1 MTQLPPVAH
10 ETTVTQPG
18 GDLLRRGAAVLGPA
32 AAVIAVQLVLYP
44 VSPGVWT
51 QGLVSGL
58 LNSLV
63 VLGMMLV
70 YRANRVVN
78 FAQASI
84 GTYPSALAIGLLIF
98 GAPAFGVSIGMG
110 AVAALVIGG
119 CAMVLLGWP
128 LVRAAAVGAVVLVGT
143 VVGLWVCDALG
154 YWGAL
159 LTGLVTAAGVGL
171 GIDALVVARF
181 RRSPRLVLTVATIGL
196 AQFFAVGALLVP
208 RLWGHVQLANRDA
221 ADLGVPWR
229 FSFTIGTT
237 VFGGDEVV
245 AVVVAVACL
254 VGVTSALRRSDI
266 GVAVRASAERSDRAS
281 MLGVPVP
288 RIEAGV
294 WVVAAVLAFLGTFLQ
309 AAILGLEITAGVGL
323 RVMVA
328 ALAALA
334 VAGFESLPV
343 ALTSAVA
350 IGVLSQAT
358 GPAGGGS
365 VTKTDTVLAV
375 VVLIGLLARRAP
387 RRRADRQDV
396 SSWRSSV
403 EPRAV
408 PRELAGIRSLTAARW
423 IGGAVLVL
431 AAVCLP
437 LVLNENQTFR
447 AATVGALAVLALSV
461 VVLTGWAGEVTLGQ
475 MAFAATGAA
484 VAAHATAAWRWD
496 LTLTLLVGGLAAALV
511 AVVVGLPSLRWQ
523 GIFLAVTTLA
533 FAQAAAGSLLNP
545 TEATWIPTGAVARRP
560 LLGVW
565 SLSGD
570 AAMYE
575 VVLGVLVLTLVA
587 VAGIRRSRTGRVLRA
602 LRDNV
607 PGAQAYGVR
616 VVPARLGAFALS
628 GFIAG
633 VAGVLS
639 MYVSE
644 GYDVA
649 TYGADQSLNV
659 FITAVV
665 GGVGSLLGAVLGAGV
680 LDGSRNNLTGDWALL
695 PSAVGVLV
703 VLMVLPGGLAEL
715 VYGGRDAVLRRV
727 ARRRGIDV
735 PRRTADRRAEH
746 RDHPG
751 SDPLPASSADADP
764 IERSAPA
771 PSIPLPDEPGWLSVR
786 GLDVAYDKVQVLF
799 GIDLDVPR
807 GQITALLGTNG
818 AGKSTLL
825 RAIGGVAPVTAG
837 TIHLGEVD
845 LGALAPHEV
854 PTHGIAQMPGGQ
866 GVFPSLTVDENL
878 RVAAWLIRGRRAE
891 VATRVAEVRRRF
903 PILERRAA
911 DPAGDLSGGQQ
922 QQLALAMALLAR
934 PALLLVD
941 ELSLGLAPVV
951 VDQLLQELRALRDDG
966 TTIVIVEQS
975 VNVALTVA
983 DHAFFLEKGEVRFS
997 GDAADLLDQPDLV
1010 RAVYL
1015 QGAREALASGTPART
1030 APPGTAPGSSAE
1042 PGPGAEPGS
1051 RGEPG
1056 PADARAGIVPPQPA
1070 SADPVPEPEPVTG
1083 THAAVAVDGLAVAF
1097 GGIVA
1102 VDHVSFSVAPG
1113 EVVGLIGPN
1122 GAGKTTIFDLISGFT
1137 RASAGKVVVLG
1148 QDLTDAPASTRARA
1162 GLGRSFQDARLFGG
1176 LTVAETIAVA
1186 LERWIQVTDPI
1197 SEACRLPAVQLTE
1210 AAVRE
1215 RVEELIDLFGLE
1227 AFHDKRLSELSTG
1240 SRRMVDLACVV
1251 AHQPSV
1257 VLLDEPSSGIA
1268 QREAEALGPVLLGLR
1283 DRLGAALVVIEHD
1296 ISLVSSI
1303 SDRLVALD
1311 QGAVVASGAPAVVL
1325 DHPEVVASYLGAGG
1339 ASLNRSAPLPG
1350 GAR

>member
-1 MTQLPPVAH
+1 MTQFEPVTS
-10 ETTVTQPG
+10 ETTGTQPG
-18 GDLLRRGAAVLGPA
+18 GDLLRRGGALLGPA
-32 AAVIAVQLVLYP
+32 LAVIVVQLVLYP
-44 VSPGVWT
+44 VALGVWV

-84 GTYPSALAIGLLIF
+84 GTYPSALAIGLFTF
-98 GAPAFGVSIGMG
+98 GAPALGVSIGMG

-119 CAMVLLGWP
+119 STMLVLGWP
-128 LVRAAAVGAVVLVGT
+128 LGRAAAGGVVVLVGT
-143 VVGLWVCDALG
+143 VAGLWACDALG

-159 LTGLVTAAGVGL
+159 LAGLVTAAGVGL
-171 GIDALVVARF
+171 AIDAVVVARF

-208 RLWGHVQLANRDA
+208 RLWGRTQLADRDA
-221 ADLGVPWR
+221 ASLGVPWASS
-229 FSFTIGTT
+229 FSIGTT

-245 AVVVAVACL
+245 AVVVAIACL
-254 VGVTSALRRSDI
+254 VGVTVALRRSDVGI
-266 GVAVRASAERSDRAS
+266 AVRASAERSDRAS

-334 VAGFESLPV
+334 LAGFESLPV

-375 VVLIGLLARRAP
+375 VVLVGLFARRAP
-387 RRRADRQDV
+387 RRRVDRQDA
-396 SSWRSSV
+396 SSWRASV
-403 EPRAV
+403 EPRTV
-408 PRELAGIRSLTAARW
+408 PQELVGVRSLAVARW
-423 IGGAVLVL
+423 GGGLLLVL
-431 AAVCLP
+431 AAIALP
-437 LVLNENQTFR
+437 LVLTESQTFR
-447 AATVGALAVLALSV
+447 AAPVGALAVLALSV

-484 VAAHATAAWRWD
+484 VAAHVTTEWRWD
-496 LTLTLLVGGLAAALV
+496 LSLTLIVGGLAAALV
-511 AVVVGLPSLRWQ
+511 AVIVGLPSLRWQ

-533 FAQAAAGSLLNP
+533 FALAAAGSLLNP

-565 SLSGD
+565 SLAGD

-602 LRDNV
+602 LRDNA
-607 PGAQAYGVR
+607 PGAQAYGLR

-633 VAGVLS
+633 VAGVLL

-649 TYGADQSLNV
+649 TYGVDQSLNV
-659 FITAVV
+659 FIAAVV
-665 GGVGSLLGAVLGAGV
+665 GGVGNVVGALLGAGV
-680 LDGSRNNLTGDWALL
+680 LDGSRTFLSGDWALL

-715 VYGGRDAVLRRV
+715 VYRVRDAVLRRV
-727 ARRRGIDV
+727 ARSHGIDV
-735 PRRTADRRAEH
+735 PSLTADRRTEH
-746 RDHPG
+746 LHQPEPV
-751 SDPLPASSADADP
+751 DPPALEPVPADA
-764 IERSAPA
+764 EAPTVA
-771 PSIPLPDEPGWLSVR
+771 AASPPMPVVARPGQPGWLSVR

-799 GIDLDVPR
+799 GVDLDVPR

-837 TIHLGEVD
+837 SIRLDDVD
-845 LGALAPHEV
+845 LGALASHEV
-854 PTHGIAQMPGGQ
+854 PRQGIAQMPGGQ

-878 RVAAWLIRGRRAE
+878 RVAAWLMRGNRAE
-891 VATRVAEVRRRF
+891 VAARIAEVRARF
-903 PILERRAA
+903 PILERRAG
-911 DPAGDLSGGQQ
+911 DLAGDLSGGQQ
-922 QQLALAMALLAR
+922 QQLALAMALLLR

-951 VDQLLQELRALRDDG
+951 VDQLLTELRALRDDG

-983 DHAFFLEKGEVRFS
+983 DHAYFLEKGEVRFS

-1015 QGAREALASGTPART
+1015 QGARDALTGDGGPIAAPTVGVSAEETGPGTPSALT
-1030 APPGTAPGSSAE
+1030 ATGSDD
-1042 PGPGAEPGS
+1042 GAALS
-1051 RGEPG
+1051 
-1056 PADARAGIVPPQPA
+1056 
-1070 SADPVPEPEPVTG
+1070 
-1083 THAAVAVDGLAVAF
+1083 VDGLAVSF

-1102 VDHVSFSVAPG
+1102 VDHVSFAVAPG

-1148 QDLTDAPASTRARA
+1148 HEVTGAPASSRARA

-1186 LERWIQVTDPI
+1186 LERWIQVADPI

-1210 AAVRE
+1210 VAIRD
-1215 RVEELIDLFGLE
+1215 RVEELIDLFGLG

-1251 AHQPSV
+1251 AHQPTV

-1283 DRLGAALVVIEHD
+1283 DRLGAALLVIEHD
-1296 ISLVSSI
+1296 ISLISSI

-1311 QGAVVASGAPAVVL
+1311 QGAVVTIGEPAAVL
-1325 DHPEVVASYLGAGG
+1325 DHPDVVAAYLGAGG
-1339 ASLNRSAPLPG
+1339 ASLNRSAPAPG

>member
-1 MTQLPPVAH
+1 MTSATSGA
-10 ETTVTQPG
+10 ESS
-18 GDLLRRGAAVLGPA
+18 GDLLRRGVALLGPA
-32 AAVIAVQLVLYP
+32 LAVIAAQLVLYP
-44 VSPGVWT
+44 VSLGVWT

-98 GAPAFGVSIGMG
+98 GAPAVGVSIGMG
-110 AVAALVIGG
+110 FVAALVIGG
-119 CAMVLLGWP
+119 SAMLLLGWP
-128 LVRAAAVGAVVLVGT
+128 LGRAALVGAVVLVGT
-143 VVGLWVCDALG
+143 VVGLWACDALG
-154 YWGAL
+154 YWGSL

-171 GIDALVVARF
+171 GIDAFVVARF

-208 RLWGHVQLANRDA
+208 RLWGNLQLANRDA
-221 ADLGVPWR
+221 SDLGVPWS

-245 AVVVAVACL
+245 AVVVAAACL
-254 VGVTSALRRSDI
+254 VGVTLALRRSDI
-266 GVAVRASAERSDRAS
+266 GIAVRASAERADRAS

-334 VAGFESLPV
+334 LAGFDSLPV

-387 RRRADRQDV
+387 NRRADRQDV

-403 EPRAV
+403 EPRSV
-408 PRELAGIRSLTAARW
+408 PRELAGLRSLVVARW
-423 IGGAVLVL
+423 LGGAVLLL
-431 AAVCLP
+431 AGICLP
-437 LVLNENQTFR
+437 LVLTDSQASR

-484 VAAHATAAWRWD
+484 VAAYATVEWRWD
-496 LTLTLLVGGLAAALV
+496 LTLTLIAGGLAAAV
-511 AVVVGLPSLRWQ
+511 AAVIVGLPSLRWQ

-533 FAQAAAGSLLNP
+533 FAVAATGSLLNP
-545 TEATWIPTGAVARRP
+545 TESTWIPTGDVARRP

-565 SLSGD
+565 SLSGE

-575 VVLGVLVLTLVA
+575 VVLGVLVLTLAA

-633 VAGVLS
+633 VAGVLL
-639 MYVSE
+639 MYVSQ

-665 GGVGSLLGAVLGAGV
+665 GGVGSLLGALLGAGL
-680 LDGSRNNLTGDWALL
+680 LDGSRNSLTGDWALL

-715 VYGGRDAVLRRV
+715 VYRVRDAVLRRV
-727 ARRRGIDV
+727 AHRRGIDV
-735 PRRTADRRAEH
+735 PSLTADRRTEHLDHAE
-746 RDHPG
+746 PE
-751 SDPLPASSADADP
+751 PLPAGVEP
-764 IERSAPA
+764 PAPA
-771 PSIPLPDEPGWLSVR
+771 PPAPVVALPDEPGWLTVR

-799 GIDLDVPR
+799 GVDLDVPR

-837 TIHLGEVD
+837 SIQLGGVD

-854 PTHGIAQMPGGQ
+854 PVQGIAQMPGGQ

-878 RVAAWLIRGRRAE
+878 RVAAWLIRGDRAE
-891 VATRVAEVRRRF
+891 VATRITEVRSRF

-951 VDQLLQELRALRDDG
+951 VEQLLQELRALRDEG

-1015 QGAREALASGTPART
+1015 QGARDALAGDGRAAAGPVIASHPVQAAASGPVEPAV
-1030 APPGTAPGSSAE
+1030 S
-1042 PGPGAEPGS
+1042 
-1051 RGEPG
+1051 
-1056 PADARAGIVPPQPA
+1056 
-1070 SADPVPEPEPVTG
+1070 
-1083 THAAVAVDGLAVAF
+1083 VDGLAVSF

-1102 VDHVSFSVAPG
+1102 VDHVSFAVAPG
-1113 EVVGLIGPN
+1113 EVVGLVGPN

-1137 RASAGKVVVLG
+1137 RASAGRVEVHG
-1148 QDLTDAPASTRARA
+1148 HDLTGAPASARARA

-1186 LERWIQVTDPI
+1186 LERWIQVADPI

-1215 RVEELIDLFGLE
+1215 RVEELIELFGLG

-1283 DRLGAALVVIEHD
+1283 DRLGAALLVIEHD
-1296 ISLVSSI
+1296 ISLISSI

-1311 QGAVVASGAPAVVL
+1311 QGAVVTIGEPAAVL
-1325 DHPEVVASYLGAGG
+1325 DHPEVVAAYLGGG
-1339 ASLNRSAPLPG
+1339 TASLNRSAATLG

>member
-1 MTQLPPVAH
+1 VSATDLP
-10 ETTVTQPG
+10 EPG
-18 GDLLRRGAAVLGPA
+18 GDLLRRSGRVLGPA
-32 AAVIAVQLVLYP
+32 LAVIAVQLLLYP
-44 VSPGVWT
+44 VSLGVWV
-51 QGLVSGL
+51 QGLVAGL

-84 GTYPSALAIGLLIF
+84 GTFPSALAIGLLIF
-98 GAPAFGVSIGMG
+98 GAPAVGVSLGMG
-110 AVAALVIGG
+110 AIAALVIGG
-119 CAMVLLGWP
+119 SAALLLGWS
-128 LVRAAAVGAVVLVGT
+128 LGRSAAVGAVVLVGT
-143 VVGLWVCDALG
+143 VVGLWAADALG

-196 AQFFAVGALLVP
+196 AQFFAVGSLLVP
-208 RLWGHVQLANRDA
+208 RLWGHLQLANRDA
-221 ADLGVPWR
+221 EGLGVPWR
-229 FSFTIGTT
+229 VSFSIGTT
-237 VFGGDEVV
+237 VFGGDEIV
-245 AVVVAVACL
+245 AVLVAVACL
-254 VGVTSALRRSDI
+254 VGVTLALRRSDI
-266 GVAVRASAERSDRAS
+266 GIAVRAAAERSDRAS

-334 VAGFESLPV
+334 LAGFESLPV
-343 ALTSAVA
+343 ALTSSVA
-350 IGVLSQAT
+350 IGVLAQAA

-365 VTKTDTVLAV
+365 VTEADTVLAV
-375 VVLIGLLARRAP
+375 VVLLGLLARRP
-387 RRRADRQDV
+387 PSRRADRQDV

-408 PRELAGIRSLTAARW
+408 PRPLAGLRVLAVARW
-423 IGGAVLVL
+423 VGGLIALA

-437 LVLNENQTFR
+437 LVLSESQTFR
-447 AATVGALAVLALSV
+447 AATVGALAVLAVSV

-484 VAAHATAAWRWD
+484 VAAHATAEWRWD
-496 LTLTLLVGGLAAALV
+496 LSLVLVAGGLAAAVV
-511 AVVVGLPSLRWQ
+511 AVIVGLPSLRWQ

-533 FAQAAAGSLLNP
+533 FAQAATGSLLNP
-545 TEATWIPTGAVARRP
+545 TEATWIPSEAVPRRP

-565 SLSGD
+565 SLAGD

-587 VAGIRRSRTGRVLRA
+587 ATGIRRSRTGRVLRA
-602 LRDNV
+602 LRDNT

-616 VVPARLGAFALS
+616 IVPARLGAFALS

-633 VAGVLS
+633 VAGVLL

-649 TYGADQSLNV
+649 TYGAEQSLNV
-659 FITAVV
+659 FIAAVV
-665 GGVGSLLGAVLGAGV
+665 GGVGSLLGALLGAGV
-680 LDGSRNNLTGDWALL
+680 LDGSRTFLSGDWALL

-703 VLMVLPGGLAEL
+703 VLMLVPGGLAEL
-715 VYGGRDAVLRRV
+715 VYRVRDAWLRRI
-727 ARRRGIDV
+727 AARRGIDV
-735 PRRTADRRAEH
+735 PSLAADRRLEPLEHPAAE
-746 RDHPG
+746 PF
-751 SDPLPASSADADP
+751 PVSSAAAAP
-764 IERSAPA
+764 PEPVPSAA
-771 PSIPLPDEPGWLSVR
+771 PPDEPGWLSVR
-786 GLDVAYDKVQVLF
+786 GLEVAYDKVQVLF
-799 GIDLDVPR
+799 AVDLDVPR

-825 RAIGGVAPVTAG
+825 RAIGGVAPITGG
-837 TIHLGEVD
+837 TLRLGEVD
-845 LGALAPHEV
+845 LAALAPHEI
-854 PTHGIAQMPGGQ
+854 PRHGIAQMPGGQ

-878 RVAAWLIRGRRAE
+878 RVAGWLLRGDRTELAARI
-891 VATRVAEVRRRF
+891 AEVRGRF
-903 PILERRAA
+903 PILEGRAG

-922 QQLALAMALLAR
+922 QQLALAMALLVR
-934 PALLLVD
+934 PELLLVD

-951 VDQLLQELRALRDDG
+951 VEQLLHELRALRDQG

-983 DHAFFLEKGEVRFS
+983 DHASFLEKGEVRFS
-997 GDAADLLDQPDLV
+997 GAAADLLDQPDLV

-1015 QGAREALASGTPART
+1015 QGARDALAAGGAPAR
-1030 APPGTAPGSSAE
+1030 
-1042 PGPGAEPGS
+1042 
-1051 RGEPG
+1051 
-1056 PADARAGIVPPQPA
+1056 
-1070 SADPVPEPEPVTG
+1070 SADPADPAGRRSGRPGPTAEEDGVSDA
-1083 THAAVAVDGLAVAF
+1083 AAVAVDGLAVSF

-1122 GAGKTTIFDLISGFT
+1122 GAGKTTVFDLISGFT
-1137 RASAGKVVVLG
+1137 ASSAGKVLVHGHDVTG
-1148 QDLTDAPASTRARA
+1148 SPAAARART

-1186 LERWIQVTDPI
+1186 LERWIEVADPI

-1215 RVEELIDLFGLE
+1215 RVEELIEVFGLG
-1227 AFHDKRLSELSTG
+1227 AFHDKRLAELSTG

-1268 QREAEALGPVLLGLR
+1268 QREAEALGPVLLELR

-1296 ISLVSSI
+1296 ISLISSI

-1311 QGAVVASGAPAVVL
+1311 QGAVVAIGEPAEVL
-1325 DHPEVVASYLGAGG
+1325 DHPEVVASYLGSGG
-1339 ASLNRSAPLPG
+1339 ATLHRSAPRPG
-1350 GAR
+1350 GSLP

>member
-1 MTQLPPVAH
+1 MTQWPL
-10 ETTVTQPG
+10 VTSTSDRTEPG
-18 GDLLRRGAAVLGPA
+18 GDPVRRALGVVGPA
-32 AAVIAVQLVLYP
+32 LAVIAVQLVLYP
-44 VSPGVWT
+44 VSLGVWT
-51 QGLVSGL
+51 QGVVAGL

-84 GTYPSALAIGLLIF
+84 GTYPSALAIGVLIF
-98 GAPAFGVSIGMG
+98 GAPALGVSIGMG
-110 AVAALVIGG
+110 AVAALVV
-119 CAMVLLGWP
+119 AASAALLLGWS
-128 LVRAAAVGAVVLVGT
+128 VGRAAVVGAVVLVGT

-159 LTGLVTAAGVGL
+159 LVGLVTAAGVGL

-208 RLWGHVQLANRDA
+208 RLWDRIQLADRDA
-221 ADLGVPWR
+221 AQLGVPWKL
-229 FSFTIGTT
+229 SFTIGTT

-245 AVVVAVACL
+245 AVLVSVACL
-254 VGVTSALRRSDI
+254 VGVTLALRRSDI
-266 GVAVRASAERSDRAS
+266 GIAVRASAERADRAS

-334 VAGFESLPV
+334 LAGFESLPV

-350 IGVLSQAT
+350 IGVLAQAT

-365 VTKTDTVLAV
+365 VTETDTVLAV
-375 VVLIGLLARRAP
+375 VVLVGLLARRAP
-387 RRRADRQDV
+387 RRRADRQEV

-403 EPRAV
+403 EPRAI
-408 PRELAGIRSLTAARW
+408 PRELAGIRSLVAARW
-423 IGGAVLVL
+423 IGGVAVLV

-437 LVLNENQTFR
+437 LVLSESQTFR

-484 VAAHATAAWRWD
+484 VAAYVTAEWRWD
-496 LTLTLLVGGLAAALV
+496 LSLTLLAGGAAAALV

-545 TEATWIPTGAVARRP
+545 TEATWIPTDAVPRRP

-575 VVLGVLVLTLVA
+575 VVLGILVLTLLA

-633 VAGVLS
+633 VAGVLL

-659 FITAVV
+659 FIAAVV
-665 GGVGSLLGAVLGAGV
+665 GGVGSLLGALLGAGV
-680 LDGSRNNLTGDWALL
+680 LDGSRTFLSGEWALL

-715 VYGGRDAVLRRV
+715 VYRVRDAILRRV
-727 ARRRGIDV
+727 AARHGIDV
-735 PRRTADRRAEH
+735 PSLTADRRADEP
-746 RDHPG
+746 DHPEPA
-751 SDPLPASSADADP
+751 PLPAGAA
-764 IERSAPA
+764 EPA
-771 PSIPLPDEPGWLSVR
+771 PEAPRVARPTEPGWLSVR
-786 GLDVAYDKVQVLF
+786 DLDVAYDKVQVLF
-799 GIDLDVPR
+799 GVDLDVPR

-837 TIHLGEVD
+837 SIELDGVD

-854 PTHGIAQMPGGQ
+854 PQQGIAQMPGGQ

-878 RVAAWLIRGRRAE
+878 RVAAWLIRGDRSDADARI
-891 VATRVAEVRRRF
+891 AEVRTRF
-903 PILERRAA
+903 PILERRAT

-951 VDQLLQELRALRDDG
+951 VEQLLEELRRLRDDG

-975 VNVALTVA
+975 VNVALTIA
-983 DHAFFLEKGEVRFS
+983 DHAFFMEKGEVRFS
-997 GDAADLLDQPDLV
+997 GDAAELLEQPDLV

-1015 QGAREALASGTPART
+1015 QGAREALAADGPPAVTVRP
-1030 APPGTAPGSSAE
+1030 AASDAE
-1042 PGPGAEPGS
+1042 PVAPEGAGS
-1051 RGEPG
+1051 
-1056 PADARAGIVPPQPA
+1056 
-1070 SADPVPEPEPVTG
+1070 
-1083 THAAVAVDGLAVAF
+1083 AAISVDGLAVAF

-1102 VDHVSFSVAPG
+1102 VDHVTFSVAPG

-1122 GAGKTTIFDLISGFT
+1122 GAGKTTIFDLVSGFT
-1137 RASAGKVVVLG
+1137 RPSAGKVVVLG
-1148 QDLTDAPASTRARA
+1148 HDLTSAPASARARA

-1186 LERWIQVTDPI
+1186 LERWIEVADPI

-1215 RVEELIDLFGLE
+1215 RVEELIDLFGLG

-1296 ISLVSSI
+1296 ISLISSI
-1303 SDRLVALD
+1303 ADRLVALD
-1311 QGAVVASGAPAVVL
+1311 QGAVVATGAPAAVL

-1339 ASLNRSAPLPG
+1339 ATLHRSAPLPG
-1350 GAR
+1350 GSR

>member
-1 MTQLPPVAH
+1 MASDATG
-10 ETTVTQPG
+10 TQPG

-32 AAVIAVQLVLYP
+32 LAVLAVQLVRYP
-44 VSPGVWT
+44 VPLGVWT

-84 GTYPSALAIGLLIF
+84 GTYPSALAIGLFTF
-98 GAPAFGVSIGMG
+98 GAPALGISIGMG
-110 AVAALVIGG
+110 AVAAVVIGG
-119 CAMVLLGWP
+119 SAMLLLGWP
-128 LVRAAAVGAVVLVGT
+128 LVKSATVGAVVLAGT
-143 VVGLWVCDALG
+143 VVGLWACDALG

-171 GIDALVVARF
+171 AIDAVVVARF

-208 RLWGHVQLANRDA
+208 RLWGHLQLADRDA
-221 ADLGVPWR
+221 ASLGVPWSS
-229 FSFTIGTT
+229 SFTIGTT

-254 VGVTSALRRSDI
+254 VGVTLVLRRSDVGI
-266 GVAVRASAERSDRAS
+266 AVRASAERSDRAS

-288 RIEAGV
+288 NIEAGV

-334 VAGFESLPV
+334 LAGFESLPV

-375 VVLIGLLARRAP
+375 VVLVGLLARRAP

-408 PRELAGIRSLTAARW
+408 PRELAGVRSLTVARW
-423 IGGAVLVL
+423 VGGLVLVL
-431 AAVCLP
+431 VAVALP
-437 LVLNENQTFR
+437 LVLTESQTFR

-484 VAAHATAAWRWD
+484 VAAHVTAEWRWD
-496 LTLTLLVGGLAAALV
+496 LSLTLIAGGVAAALV
-511 AVVVGLPSLRWQ
+511 AVIVGLPSLRWQ

-533 FAQAAAGSLLNP
+533 FALAAAGSLLNP
-545 TEATWIPTGAVARRP
+545 TEATWIPTEAVARRP

-570 AAMYE
+570 TAMYE
-575 VVLGVLVLTLVA
+575 VVLGVLVLALVA

-633 VAGVLS
+633 VAGVLL

-649 TYGADQSLNV
+649 TYGVDQSLNV
-659 FITAVV
+659 FIAAVV
-665 GGVGSLLGAVLGAGV
+665 GGVGSLLGALLGAGV
-680 LDGSRNNLTGDWALL
+680 LDGSRTFLSGDWALL

-715 VYGGRDAVLRRV
+715 VYRVRDAVLRRV
-727 ARRRGIDV
+727 ARGRGIDV
-735 PRRTADRRAEH
+735 PSLTADRLTEH
-746 RDHPG
+746 LDHPE
-751 SDPLPASSADADP
+751 PEPVPADAEP
-764 IERSAPA
+764 SSVAPAAPA
-771 PSIPLPDEPGWLSVR
+771 PTMARPAEPGWLSVR
-786 GLDVAYDKVQVLF
+786 DLDVAYDKVQVLF
-799 GIDLDVPR
+799 GVDLDVPR

-837 TIHLGEVD
+837 SIRLGDVD
-845 LGALAPHEV
+845 LGSLAPHEV
-854 PTHGIAQMPGGQ
+854 PQQGIAQMPGGQ

-878 RVAAWLIRGRRAE
+878 RVAAWLIRGERVE
-891 VATRVAEVRRRF
+891 VAARIGEVRSRF
-903 PILERRAA
+903 PILERRAT

-951 VDQLLQELRALRDDG
+951 VDQLLTELRALRDDG

-983 DHAFFLEKGEVRFS
+983 DHAYFMEKGEVRFS

-1015 QGAREALASGTPART
+1015 QGARDALAGDAPAVRI
-1030 APPGTAPGSSAE
+1030 
-1042 PGPGAEPGS
+1042 
-1051 RGEPG
+1051 EPG
-1056 PADARAGIVPPQPA
+1056 PAPTSVEEPA
-1070 SADPVPEPEPVTG
+1070 PSSAP
-1083 THAAVAVDGLAVAF
+1083 AAAIAVDGLA
-1097 GGIVA
+1097 
-1102 VDHVSFSVAPG
+1102 
-1113 EVVGLIGPN
+1113 
-1122 GAGKTTIFDLISGFT
+1122 
-1137 RASAGKVVVLG
+1137 
-1148 QDLTDAPASTRARA
+1148 
-1162 GLGRSFQDARLFGG
+1162 
-1176 LTVAETIAVA
+1176 
-1186 LERWIQVTDPI
+1186 
-1197 SEACRLPAVQLTE
+1197 
-1210 AAVRE
+1210 
-1215 RVEELIDLFGLE
+1215 
-1227 AFHDKRLSELSTG
+1227 
-1240 SRRMVDLACVV
+1240 
-1251 AHQPSV
+1251 
-1257 VLLDEPSSGIA
+1257 
-1268 QREAEALGPVLLGLR
+1268 
-1283 DRLGAALVVIEHD
+1283 
-1296 ISLVSSI
+1296 
-1303 SDRLVALD
+1303 
-1311 QGAVVASGAPAVVL
+1311 
-1325 DHPEVVASYLGAGG
+1325 
-1339 ASLNRSAPLPG
+1339 
-1350 GAR
+1350 